1 MNWEQSTEL
10 RAGRKRDEAKDKE
23 QRTLARDR
31 GMRKMCLGNRLGR
44 EVAMERYSGKEG
56 DGRLTTITAE
66 VVKTNLKKKKG
77 VLGRKR

>member
-1 MNWEQSTEL
+1 
-10 RAGRKRDEAKDKE
+10 
-23 QRTLARDR
+23 
-31 GMRKMCLGNRLGR
+31 MRKMCLGNRLGR